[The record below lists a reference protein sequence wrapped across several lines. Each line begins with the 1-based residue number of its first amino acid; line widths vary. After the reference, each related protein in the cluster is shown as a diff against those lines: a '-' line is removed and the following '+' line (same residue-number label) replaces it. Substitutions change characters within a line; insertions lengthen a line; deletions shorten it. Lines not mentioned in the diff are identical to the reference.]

1 MSCYSFIY
9 LLKLN
14 IVGDFTKMNTENES
28 EKSSAETAA
37 TPLWKYVTKL
47 EKVSVG
53 GGNVAF
59 RCNYC
64 EKTFRGSY
72 SRVKVHLLKLSKFGI
87 QPCAKVG
94 NEYQNEIQKL
104 EDTYEESSH
113 RLKKPKLVSLP
124 IDSPTSPNLGSRESS
139 TATSHPFFPKKKKG
153 VGNSPLE
160 RAFNNQC
167 QEQLDSLIARTFYF
181 AGLPF
186 HFAKNPYWIEM
197 IKFAVDNNLASYIP
211 LG

>member
-1 MSCYSFIY
+1 MSCCCYDFFY

-14 IVGDFTKMNTENES
+14 IVGDFIEMNIETES

-37 TPLWKYVTKL
+37 APLWKYVTKL
-47 EKVSVG
+47 EKASVG

-64 EKTFRGSY
+64 EKTFKGSY

-87 QPCAKVG
+87 QPCAMVG

-104 EDTYEESSH
+104 EDTYEESSR
-113 RLKKPKLVSLP
+113 RLKKPKLVFLP

-139 TATSHPFFPKKKKG
+139 TATSHPFFPKKKRG
-153 VGNSPLE
+153 WEFSFGE
-160 RAFNNQC
+160 GF
-167 QEQLDSLIARTFYF
+167 
-181 AGLPF
+181 
-186 HFAKNPYWIEM
+186 
-197 IKFAVDNNLASYIP
+197 
-211 LG
+211 